1 MTITKEFIT
10 MTCKRMGKG
19 IAALLVVVAIVFVCF
34 KALGYVEQMKMSS
47 IVNSE
52 ETKEVYEK
60 DLKYI
65 DKDAF
70 TQQGVIQSYQISSF
84 EKNPMGGIIVYLF
97 VNDHK
102 EYTVSVFL
110 HKNDSDGKLVS
121 GGGGWSPQL
130 EQLIKEKN
138 Q

>member
-1 MTITKEFIT
+1 MKF
-10 MTCKRMGKG
+10 KRLGKG
-19 IAALLVVVAIVFVCF
+19 IAALLVIVAIVFVSF
-34 KALGYVEQMKMSS
+34 KVLGYTEQMKMNS

-52 ETKEVYEK
+52 EAKGVYEK

-65 DKDAF
+65 DKAAF
-70 TQQGVIQSYQISSF
+70 TPNGVIQSYEISSF

>member
-1 MTITKEFIT
+1 MTF
-10 MTCKRMGKG
+10 KRLGKG
-19 IAALLVVVAIVFVCF
+19 IAALLVIVAIVFVSF
-34 KALGYVEQMKMSS
+34 KVLGYTEQMKMNS

-52 ETKEVYEK
+52 EAKGVYEK

-70 TQQGVIQSYQISSF
+70 TQQGVIQSYEISSF
-84 EKNPMGGIIVYLF
+84 EKNPMGGIIVYLY

-110 HKNDSDGKLVS
+110 EKLDSDGKLVS
-121 GGGGWSPQL
+121 GGGSWSPQL

>member
-1 MTITKEFIT
+1 MVLK
-10 MTCKRMGKG
+10 CMGKG
-19 IAALLVVVAIVFVCF
+19 IAALFVVVAIVFVSF
-34 KALGYVEQMKMSS
+34 KVLGYTEQMKMNS

-52 ETKEVYEK
+52 EAKEVYEK

-70 TQQGVIQSYQISSF
+70 TQQGVIQSYEISSF

>member
-1 MTITKEFIT
+1 MTF
-10 MTCKRMGKG
+10 KRIGKV
-19 IAALLVVVAIVFVCF
+19 IATLLVVAAIVFVCF

-52 ETKEVYEK
+52 EAKEVYEK

-70 TQQGVIQSYQISSF
+70 TSKGVIQSYEISSF

-102 EYTVSVFL
+102 EYTVFVFL

-121 GGGGWSPQL
+121 GGGGWSP
-130 EQLIKEKN
+130 
-138 Q
+138 

>member
-1 MTITKEFIT
+1 MVLK
-10 MTCKRMGKG
+10 CMGKG
-19 IAALLVVVAIVFVCF
+19 IAALFVVVAIVFVSF
-34 KALGYVEQMKMSS
+34 KVLGYTEQMKMNS

-52 ETKEVYEK
+52 EAKEVYEK

-70 TQQGVIQSYQISSF
+70 TQQGVIQSYEISSF
-84 EKNPMGGIIVYLF
+84 EKNPMGGIIVYWY
-97 VNDHK
+97 VNAHK

-110 HKNDSDGKLVS
+110 HKNDSDGKLIS

>member
-1 MTITKEFIT
+1 MVLK
-10 MTCKRMGKG
+10 CMGKG
-19 IAALLVVVAIVFVCF
+19 IAALFVLVAIVFVSF
-34 KALGYVEQMKMSS
+34 KVLGYTEQMKMNS

-52 ETKEVYEK
+52 EAKEVYEK

-70 TQQGVIQSYQISSF
+70 TQQGVIQSYEISSF
-84 EKNPMGGIIVYLF
+84 EKNPMGGIIVYLY

-110 HKNDSDGKLVS
+110 HKNDSDGKLIS

>member
-1 MTITKEFIT
+1 MLF
-10 MTCKRMGKG
+10 KRIGKV
-19 IAALLVVVAIVFVCF
+19 IATLLVVVAVLFVCF
-34 KALGYVEQMKMSS
+34 KAIGYIEQMKMSS

-52 ETKEVYEK
+52 EAKKVYEK

-70 TQQGVIQSYQISSF
+70 THKGVIQSYEISSF

-97 VNDHK
+97 VNDYK

-121 GGGGWSPQL
+121 GGGSWAPQL

>member
-1 MTITKEFIT
+1 MTF
-10 MTCKRMGKG
+10 KRLGKG
-19 IAALLVVVAIVFVCF
+19 IAALFVVVAIVFVCF
-34 KALGYVEQMKMSS
+34 KAIGYTEQMKMSS
-47 IVNSE
+47 IVNIE
-52 ETKEVYEK
+52 EAKEVYEK

-70 TQQGVIQSYQISSF
+70 TQQGVIQSYQISSY
-84 EKNPMGGIIVYLF
+84 EKNPMGGIIVYLY

-110 HKNDSDGKLVS
+110 EKLDPDGKLFS
-121 GGGGWSPQL
+121 GGGSWSPQL

>member
-1 MTITKEFIT
+1 MTF
-10 MTCKRMGKG
+10 KRLGKG
-19 IAALLVVVAIVFVCF
+19 IAALLVIVAIVFVSF
-34 KALGYVEQMKMSS
+34 KVLGYTEQMKMNS

-52 ETKEVYEK
+52 EAKGVYEK

-70 TQQGVIQSYQISSF
+70 TQQGVIQSYEISSF
-84 EKNPMGGIIVYLF
+84 EKNPMGGIIVYLY
-97 VNDHK
+97 VNNHK

-110 HKNDSDGKLVS
+110 EKHDPDEKLFS
-121 GGGGWSPQL
+121 GGGSWSPQL

>member
-1 MTITKEFIT
+1 MTF
-10 MTCKRMGKG
+10 KRMGKG
-19 IAALLVVVAIVFVCF
+19 ITALLVVVAVVFVCF
-34 KALGYVEQMKMSS
+34 KAIGYVEQMKMSS

-52 ETKEVYEK
+52 EAKEVYEK

-70 TQQGVIQSYQISSF
+70 TQQGVIQSYEISSF
-84 EKNPMGGIIVYLF
+84 EKNPMGGIIVYLY

-110 HKNDSDGKLVS
+110 HKNDSDGKLIS

>member
-1 MTITKEFIT
+1 MLF
-10 MTCKRMGKG
+10 KRIGKV
-19 IAALLVVVAIVFVCF
+19 IATLLVVVAVLFVCF
-34 KALGYVEQMKMSS
+34 KAIGYIEQMKMSS

-52 ETKEVYEK
+52 EAKKVYEK

-70 TQQGVIQSYQISSF
+70 TPKGVIQSYEISSF
-84 EKNPMGGIIVYLF
+84 EKNPMGGIIVYLY

-110 HKNDSDGKLVS
+110 EKLDPNGKLVS

>member
-1 MTITKEFIT
+1 MTF
-10 MTCKRMGKG
+10 KRTGKV
-19 IAALLVVVAIVFVCF
+19 IATLLLGVAIVFIAF
-34 KALGYVEQMKMSS
+34 KAIGYTEQMKMNS
-47 IVNSE
+47 IVNGE
-52 ETKEVYEK
+52 EAREVYEK

-70 TQQGVIQSYQISSF
+70 TPNGVIQSYKISSF

-110 HKNDSDGKLVS
+110 HKQDFDGKLVS
-121 GGGGWSPQL
+121 GGGSWSPQL

>member
-1 MTITKEFIT
+1 MLF
-10 MTCKRMGKG
+10 KRIGKV
-19 IAALLVVVAIVFVCF
+19 IAALLVVVAVLFVCF
-34 KALGYVEQMKMSS
+34 KAMGYIEQMKMSS

-52 ETKEVYEK
+52 EAKKVYEK

-70 TQQGVIQSYQISSF
+70 TEQGVIQSYEISSF
-84 EKNPMGGIIVYLF
+84 EKNPMGGIIVYLY

-110 HKNDSDGKLVS
+110 EKLDPNGKLVS

>member
-1 MTITKEFIT
+1 MTF
-10 MTCKRMGKG
+10 KRMGKG
-19 IAALLVVVAIVFVCF
+19 IAALLVIVAVVFVCF
-34 KALGYVEQMKMSS
+34 KAMGYTEQMKMSS

-52 ETKEVYEK
+52 EAKAVYEK

-70 TQQGVIQSYQISSF
+70 TPKGVIQSYEISSF

-102 EYTVSVFL
+102 EYTVSVFSEKL
-110 HKNDSDGKLVS
+110 DSYGKLFS
-121 GGGGWSPQL
+121 GGGSWSPQL

>member
-1 MTITKEFIT
+1 MLF
-10 MTCKRMGKG
+10 KRIGKV
-19 IAALLVVVAIVFVCF
+19 IATLLVVVAVLFVCF
-34 KALGYVEQMKMSS
+34 KAIGYIEQMKMSS

-52 ETKEVYEK
+52 EAKKVYEK

-70 TQQGVIQSYQISSF
+70 TPKGVIQSYEISSF
-84 EKNPMGGIIVYLF
+84 EKNPMGGIIVYLY

-110 HKNDSDGKLVS
+110 HKIDSDGKLVS

-130 EQLIKEKN
+130 EQLIKEKT

>member
-1 MTITKEFIT
+1 
-10 MTCKRMGKG
+10 MGKG
-19 IAALLVVVAIVFVCF
+19 IAALFVVVAIVFVSF
-34 KALGYVEQMKMSS
+34 KTLGYIEQMKMNS

-52 ETKEVYEK
+52 EAKEVYEK

-70 TQQGVIQSYQISSF
+70 TQQGVIQSYQISSY
-84 EKNPMGGIIVYLF
+84 EKNPMGGIIVYLN

-110 HKNDSDGKLVS
+110 HKNDSDGKLIS
-121 GGGGWSPQL
+121 GGGSWSPQL

>member
-1 MTITKEFIT
+1 MVLK
-10 MTCKRMGKG
+10 CMGKG
-19 IAALLVVVAIVFVCF
+19 IAALFVVVAIVFVSF
-34 KALGYVEQMKMSS
+34 KVLGYTEQMKMNS

-52 ETKEVYEK
+52 EAKEVYEK

-70 TQQGVIQSYQISSF
+70 TQQGVIQSYEISSF
-84 EKNPMGGIIVYLF
+84 EKNPMGGIIVYLY

-110 HKNDSDGKLVS
+110 HKNDSDGKLIS

>member
-1 MTITKEFIT
+1 MFK
-10 MTCKRMGKG
+10 CMGKG
-19 IAALLVVVAIVFVCF
+19 IAALFVVVAIVFVSF
-34 KALGYVEQMKMSS
+34 KALGYIEQMKMSS

-52 ETKEVYEK
+52 EARGVYEK

-70 TQQGVIQSYQISSF
+70 TQQGVIQSYEISSF
-84 EKNPMGGIIVYLF
+84 EKNPMGGIIVYLY

-121 GGGGWSPQL
+121 GGSSWSPQL

>member
-1 MTITKEFIT
+1 MTF
-10 MTCKRMGKG
+10 KRLGKG
-19 IAALLVVVAIVFVCF
+19 IAALLVIVAIVFVSF
-34 KALGYVEQMKMSS
+34 KVLGYTEQMKMNS

-52 ETKEVYEK
+52 EAKGVYEK

-97 VNDHK
+97 VNDYK

-121 GGGGWSPQL
+121 GGGSWAPQL

>member
-1 MTITKEFIT
+1 MTF
-10 MTCKRMGKG
+10 KRLGKG
-19 IAALLVVVAIVFVCF
+19 IAALFVVVAIVFVGF
-34 KALGYVEQMKMSS
+34 KILGYTEQMKMNS

-52 ETKEVYEK
+52 EAKEVYEK

-70 TQQGVIQSYQISSF
+70 TQQGVIQSYEISSF
-84 EKNPMGGIIVYLF
+84 EKNPMGGIIVYLY

-110 HKNDSDGKLVS
+110 HKNDSDGKLIS

>member
-1 MTITKEFIT
+1 MLF
-10 MTCKRMGKG
+10 KRIGKV
-19 IAALLVVVAIVFVCF
+19 IATLLVVVAVLFVCF
-34 KALGYVEQMKMSS
+34 KAIGYIEQMKMSS

-52 ETKEVYEK
+52 EAKKVYEK

-70 TQQGVIQSYQISSF
+70 TPKGVIQSYEISSF
-84 EKNPMGGIIVYLF
+84 EKNPMGGIIVYLY

-110 HKNDSDGKLVS
+110 EKLDPNGKLVS
-121 GGGGWSPQL
+121 GGGSWSPQL

>member
-1 MTITKEFIT
+1 MMF
-10 MTCKRMGKG
+10 KRLGKG
-19 IAALLVVVAIVFVCF
+19 IAALFVVVAIVFVCF
-34 KALGYVEQMKMSS
+34 KVLGYTEQMKMNS

-52 ETKEVYEK
+52 EAKEVYEK

-70 TQQGVIQSYQISSF
+70 TQQGVIQSYEISSF
-84 EKNPMGGIIVYLF
+84 EKNPMGGIIVYLY

-110 HKNDSDGKLVS
+110 HKNDSDGKLIS

-138 Q
+138 

>member
-1 MTITKEFIT
+1 MTF
-10 MTCKRMGKG
+10 KRLGKG
-19 IAALLVVVAIVFVCF
+19 IAALLVIVAIVFVSF
-34 KALGYVEQMKMSS
+34 KVLGYTEQMKMNS

-52 ETKEVYEK
+52 EAKGVYEK

-65 DKDAF
+65 DKAAF
-70 TQQGVIQSYQISSF
+70 TPNGVIQSYEISSF

-97 VNDHK
+97 VNNHK

-110 HKNDSDGKLVS
+110 EKHNSEGKLFS
-121 GGGGWSPQL
+121 GGGSWSPQL

>member
-1 MTITKEFIT
+1 MFK
-10 MTCKRMGKG
+10 CMGKG
-19 IAALLVVVAIVFVCF
+19 IAALFVVVAVLFICF
-34 KALGYVEQMKMSS
+34 KAMGYIQQMKMNS

-52 ETKEVYEK
+52 EAKEVYDK

-84 EKNPMGGIIVYLF
+84 EKNPMGGIIVYLY
-97 VNDHK
+97 VNNHK

-110 HKNDSDGKLVS
+110 EKLDSNGKLFS
-121 GGGGWSPQL
+121 GGGSWSPQL

>member
-1 MTITKEFIT
+1 MTF
-10 MTCKRMGKG
+10 KRFGKG
-19 IAALLVVVAIVFVCF
+19 IAAFLVVVAIVFVGF
-34 KALGYVEQMKMSS
+34 KALGYIEQMKMNS

-52 ETKEVYEK
+52 EARGVYEK

-70 TQQGVIQSYQISSF
+70 TQQGVIQSYEISSY
-84 EKNPMGGIIVYLF
+84 EKNPMGGIIVYLY

>member
-1 MTITKEFIT
+1 MTF
-10 MTCKRMGKG
+10 KRLGKG
-19 IAALLVVVAIVFVCF
+19 IAALLVIVAIVFVSF
-34 KALGYVEQMKMSS
+34 KVLGYTEQMKMNS

-52 ETKEVYEK
+52 EAKGVYEK

-65 DKDAF
+65 DKAAF
-70 TQQGVIQSYQISSF
+70 TPNGVIQSYEISSF
-84 EKNPMGGIIVYLF
+84 EKNPMGGIIVYLY

-110 HKNDSDGKLVS
+110 EKLDPDGKLFS
-121 GGGGWSPQL
+121 GGGSWSPQL

>member
-1 MTITKEFIT
+1 
-10 MTCKRMGKG
+10 MGKG
-19 IAALLVVVAIVFVCF
+19 IAALFVVVAIVFVSF
-34 KALGYVEQMKMSS
+34 KVLGYIEQMKMNS

-52 ETKEVYEK
+52 EARGVYEK

-70 TQQGVIQSYQISSF
+70 TQQGVIQSYEISSY
-84 EKNPMGGIIVYLF
+84 EKNPMGGIIVYLY

>member
-1 MTITKEFIT
+1 MMF
-10 MTCKRMGKG
+10 KRIGKV
-19 IAALLVVVAIVFVCF
+19 IATLLVIVAVLFVCF
-34 KALGYVEQMKMSS
+34 KAIGYTEQMKMSS

-52 ETKEVYEK
+52 EAKKVYEK

-70 TQQGVIQSYQISSF
+70 TQQGVIQSYEISSF

-110 HKNDSDGKLVS
+110 EKLNSDGKLVS

>member
-1 MTITKEFIT
+1 MLF
-10 MTCKRMGKG
+10 KRIGKV
-19 IAALLVVVAIVFVCF
+19 IATLLVVVAVLFVCF
-34 KALGYVEQMKMSS
+34 KAIGYIEQMKMSS

-52 ETKEVYEK
+52 EAREVYEK

-70 TQQGVIQSYQISSF
+70 TPKEVIQSYEISSF

-97 VNDHK
+97 VNDYK

-121 GGGGWSPQL
+121 GGGSWSPQL

>member
-1 MTITKEFIT
+1 MTF
-10 MTCKRMGKG
+10 KRIGKV
-19 IAALLVVVAIVFVCF
+19 IATLLVVVVVLFVCF
-34 KALGYVEQMKMSS
+34 KAMGYIEQMKMSS

-52 ETKEVYEK
+52 EAKEVYEK

-70 TQQGVIQSYQISSF
+70 TPKGVIQSYEISSF

-110 HKNDSDGKLVS
+110 HKQDFDGKLVS

>member
-1 MTITKEFIT
+1 MTF
-10 MTCKRMGKG
+10 KRLGKG
-19 IAALLVVVAIVFVCF
+19 IAALLVIVAIVFVSF
-34 KALGYVEQMKMSS
+34 KVLGYTEQMKMNS

-52 ETKEVYEK
+52 EAKGVYEK

-70 TQQGVIQSYQISSF
+70 TQQGVIQSYEISSF
-84 EKNPMGGIIVYLF
+84 EKNPMGGIIVYLY

-110 HKNDSDGKLVS
+110 EKLDPDGKLFS
-121 GGGGWSPQL
+121 GGGSWSPQL
-130 EQLIKEKN
+130 EQLIKDKN

>member
-1 MTITKEFIT
+1 MTF
-10 MTCKRMGKG
+10 KRMGKG

-34 KALGYVEQMKMSS
+34 KALRYVEQMKMSS

-52 ETKEVYEK
+52 EAKEVYEK

-70 TQQGVIQSYQISSF
+70 TSKGVIQSYEISSF

>member
-1 MTITKEFIT
+1 MTITKEFIA

-52 ETKEVYEK
+52 EAKEVYEK

-70 TQQGVIQSYQISSF
+70 TQQGVIQSYEISSF
-84 EKNPMGGIIVYLF
+84 EKNPMGGIIVYLY

-110 HKNDSDGKLVS
+110 HKNDSDGKLIS

>member
-1 MTITKEFIT
+1 MTF
-10 MTCKRMGKG
+10 KRLGKG
-19 IAALLVVVAIVFVCF
+19 IAALLVVVAVLFVCF
-34 KALGYVEQMKMSS
+34 KAMGYIEQMKMSS

-52 ETKEVYEK
+52 EAKKVYEK

-70 TQQGVIQSYQISSF
+70 TPKGVIQSYEISSF

-102 EYTVSVFL
+102 EYM
-110 HKNDSDGKLVS
+110 K
-121 GGGGWSPQL
+121 
-130 EQLIKEKN
+130 
-138 Q
+138 

>member
-1 MTITKEFIT
+1 MLF
-10 MTCKRMGKG
+10 KRIGKV
-19 IAALLVVVAIVFVCF
+19 IATLLVVVAVLFVCF
-34 KALGYVEQMKMSS
+34 KAIGYIEQMKMSS

-52 ETKEVYEK
+52 EAKKVYEK

-70 TQQGVIQSYQISSF
+70 TPKGVIQSYEISSF
-84 EKNPMGGIIVYLF
+84 EKNPMGGIIVYLY

-110 HKNDSDGKLVS
+110 EKLDPNGKLVS
-121 GGGGWSPQL
+121 GGGSWAPQL

>member
-1 MTITKEFIT
+1 MMFK
-10 MTCKRMGKG
+10 CMGKG
-19 IAALLVVVAIVFVCF
+19 IAALLVVLSIVFVGF
-34 KALGYVEQMKMSS
+34 KAIGYTEQMKMNS

-52 ETKEVYEK
+52 EARGVYEK

-70 TQQGVIQSYQISSF
+70 TEQGVIQSYEISSF
-84 EKNPMGGIIVYLF
+84 EKNPMGGIIVYLY

-102 EYTVSVFL
+102 EYTESVFL

>member
-1 MTITKEFIT
+1 

-52 ETKEVYEK
+52 EAKEVYEK

>member
-1 MTITKEFIT
+1 MTF
-10 MTCKRMGKG
+10 KRIGKV
-19 IAALLVVVAIVFVCF
+19 IATLLVVAAIVFVCF

-52 ETKEVYEK
+52 EAKEVYEK

-70 TQQGVIQSYQISSF
+70 TSKGVIQSYEISYF